1 MTAFFKYY
9 NNCTYIYKIA
19 ISYNVKIIRF
29 KMCMNDNQMAE
40 RLEDLNLPNAVVTR
54 IIKEALPDGVTVG
67 KDARTAVAKA
77 ASIFILYLTSSAN
90 IIAKKGNRKT
100 ISGQDVI
107 QAMVDIEFDQ
117 FVDPLQESLENFRK
131 VQKEKKDATSKK
143 KQQKKDEDDING
155 EDEEAGR
162 EITVF

>member
-1 MTAFFKYY
+1 
-9 NNCTYIYKIA
+9 
-19 ISYNVKIIRF
+19 
-29 KMCMNDNQMAE
+29 MAE

-90 IIAKKGNRKT
+90 IVAKKGNRKT
-100 ISGQDVI
+100 ISGPDVM
-107 QAMVDIEFDQ
+107 QAMIDIDFDQ
-117 FVDPLQESLENFRK
+117 FIDPLQESLENFK
-131 VQKEKKDATSKK
+131 KIQKEKKDATSKK
-143 KQQKKDEDDING
+143 KQQKKDDDDVNG

-162 EITVF
+162 EIVILD